1 MRPVLR
7 SCTLAAS
14 LAFGPIAVAAQVDYT
29 RADRLLPW
37 NASPLVAGDSVR
49 PNWMA
54 DKTRF
59 WYRNKTGSGAEWVVV
74 DPVRNTR
81 GLLFDNGRLAAAMSV
96 ARDTSYDPNKLPFTT
111 FRFTDNER
119 AIEFNAARKRFVCVL
134 ATYACTVTD
143 SLPDRRRYVVAP
155 DSTMEAFVSR
165 YNVWVR
171 PYRRPGDST
180 TLARDSIQ
188 LTTDGERS
196 WWYGQGDQQP
206 QAQLHRRPPGAPNL
220 RWSPDSR
227 KIAVNRQDVRGV
239 GLMPYISYTSQR
251 PRMFTQPYA
260 LPGDTVIPKP
270 AVYVIDVASRHSV
283 RIELPTQPSQLNLGG
298 GGGGQQRD
306 SLWTGDSGHLH
317 FTFQTRASKTLYLIE
332 ADAATGQSRVL
343 ARDSG
348 ATFVETSPQDPPSW
362 HVSRDGQDVIWWSEH
377 DGWAHLYRNG
387 PDGRLKNQI
396 TSGAWPVGWVTH
408 VDETARQIYFTGRGR
423 EPGHFLYYA
432 HLYRVGY
439 DGTGLTLITPEDA
452 NHEITFSPDGRFF
465 VDTYSRIERPP
476 VTVLR
481 AAPDGRV
488 IRTLETAD
496 VSRLAALGW
505 TPGEVFSTKARD
517 GVTDIYGV
525 MYRPSSFDS
534 TRRYPIVENIYPG
547 PQVGSVGR
555 WAWSNGGEAR
565 AIAELGF
572 IVVKIDHMGTPLRS
586 KAFHDNYYGNFGD
599 NGLPDHVAAIRQLAA
614 RYRWID
620 ISRVG
625 IWGHSGGGFA
635 STDAMLR
642 YPDFYRVAVSGSGN
656 HDNRS
661 YNIYWAEKYQG
672 LLVRDSARRTDN
684 FAASANQ
691 SIAENLQGHL
701 LLMFGDMDDNVHAAN
716 TIQLVNAL
724 IRANRDF
731 DLVIAP
737 DRPHS
742 LTEPYFIRR
751 RWDYFV
757 RYLAGLEPPRM
768 YEIRRPEGAGA
779 TAEENLPDD
788 DDDVGPDQ
796 A

>member
-1 MRPVLR
+1 MTRAVLR
-7 SCTLAAS
+7 GCALAAALTLDAVS
-14 LAFGPIAVAAQVDYT
+14 LAAQVDYT
-29 RADRLLPW
+29 RAERFLPW

-49 PNWMA
+49 PNWMV

-59 WYRNKTGSGAEWVVV
+59 WYRNKTGSGAEWVLV

-96 ARDTSYDPNKLPFTT
+96 ARDTAYDPGRLPFTA

-119 AIEFNAARKRFVCVL
+119 AIEFNANRKRFVCVL
-134 ATYACTVTD
+134 ATYACTVSDT
-143 SLPDRRRYVVAP
+143 LPARARFVVSP
-155 DSTMEAFVSR
+155 DSTTEAFVSR

-171 PYRRPGDST
+171 PFRRPGDT
-180 TLARDSIQ
+180 ATARDSTQ
-188 LTTDGERS
+188 LTSDGQRD
-196 WWYGQGDQQP
+196 WWYGQGDPRPQQ
-206 QAQLHRRPPGAPNL
+206 QLRRRPGGRPRL

-227 KIAVNRQDVRGV
+227 KIAVMRQDERGV

-260 LPGDTVIPKP
+260 LPGDSIIPRP
-270 AVYVIDVASRHSV
+270 SLYVIDVASRQSV
-283 RIELPTQPSQLNLGG
+283 PVELPAQPSQLSLGSVSADSA
-298 GGGGQQRD
+298 QAD
-306 SLWTGDSGHLH
+306 SLWTRDSQRLH
-317 FTFQTRASKTLYLIE
+317 FTFLTRASKALYLIE
-332 ADAATGQSRVL
+332 ADAATGASRVL
-343 ARDSG
+343 ARDSA
-348 ATFVETSPQDPPSW
+348 ATFVETSPRDPPSW
-362 HVSRDGQDVIWWSEH
+362 HTTNDGQDVIWWSER
-377 DGWAHLYRNG
+377 DGWAHLYRFG

-396 TSGAWPVGWVTH
+396 TSGAWAVGWVAH
-408 VDETARQIYFTGRGR
+408 VDEKLRQIYFTARGR
-423 EPGHFLYYA
+423 EQDRLLYYA
-432 HLYRVGY
+432 HLYRVNF

-452 NHEITFSPDGRFF
+452 NHEVSFSPDGRFF

-481 AAPDGRV
+481 GAPDGRI

-505 TPGEVFSTKARD
+505 TPGEVFTVKARD

-525 MYRPSSFDS
+525 MYRPSDFDS

-555 WAWSNGGEAR
+555 WGWSNGAEAR

-572 IVVKIDHMGTPLRS
+572 IVVRIDHLGTPLRS

-599 NGLPDHVAAIRQLAA
+599 NGLPDHVTAIRQLAA

-620 ISRVG
+620 VDRVG

-642 YPDFYRVAVSGSGN
+642 YPDFYRVAVSSSGN

-672 LLVRDSARRTDN
+672 LLVRDTVRRTDN

-691 SIAENLQGHL
+691 TLAENLRGHL
-701 LLMFGDMDDNVHAAN
+701 LLMHGDMDDNVHPAM
-716 TIQLVNAL
+716 TIQLINAL
-724 IRANRDF
+724 TRANRDY
-731 DLVIAP
+731 DLIIAP

-757 RYLAGLEPPRM
+757 RYLAGLEPPRN
-768 YEIRRPEGAGA
+768 YEIRRPDGAGA
-779 TAEENLPDD
+779 PAAENEPDED
-788 DDDVGPDQ
+788 GPDLP
-796 A
+796 

>member
-1 MRPVLR
+1 MRPVLE
-7 SCTLAAS
+7 SCTLAAV
-14 LAFGPIAVAAQVDYT
+14 LAFTPIILAAQQVDYT
-29 RADRLLPW
+29 RAERFLPW
-37 NASPLVAGDSVR
+37 NASPIVAGDSVR
-49 PNWMA
+49 PNWMV

-59 WYRNKTGSGAEWVVV
+59 WYRNKTGSGAEYVVV

-81 GLLFDNGRLAAAMSV
+81 SLLFDNGRLAAAMSV
-96 ARDTSYDPNKLPFTT
+96 ARDTAYEPGRLPFTS
-111 FRFTDNER
+111 FRFTDHER
-119 AIEFNAARKRFVCVL
+119 AIEFSANRKRFVCVL
-134 ATYACTVTD
+134 ATYACTVSDT
-143 SLPDRRRYVVAP
+143 LPDRRRFVVSP
-155 DSTMEAFVSR
+155 DSTTEAFVSG

-171 PYRRPGDST
+171 PFRRPGDT
-180 TLARDSIQ
+180 TTTRDSTQ
-188 LTTDGERS
+188 LTTDGERD
-196 WWYGQGDQQP
+196 WWYGQGDPGPQQ
-206 QAQLHRRPPGAPNL
+206 QLRRRPSGPPNL

-227 KIAVNRQDVRGV
+227 RIAANRQDVRGV

-260 LPGDTVIPKP
+260 LPGDTIIPKP
-270 AVYVIDVASRHSV
+270 SLYVIDVTSRQAV
-283 RIELPTQPSQLNLGG
+283 RVELPAQPAQLSLGG
-298 GGGGQQRD
+298 TPRD
-306 SLWTGDSGHLH
+306 SLWTSDSQKLH
-317 FTFQTRASKTLYLIE
+317 FTFQTRASKAIYLIE

-343 ARDSG
+343 AADS
-348 ATFVETSPQDPPSW
+348 ARTWVETSPQDPASW
-362 HVSRDGQDVIWWSEH
+362 YTPRDGQDVIWWSER
-377 DGWAHLYRNG
+377 DGWAHLYRFG

-396 TSGAWPVGWVTH
+396 TSGAWAVGWVAH
-408 VDETARQIYFTGRGR
+408 VDEIARQIYFTARGR
-423 EPGHFLYYA
+423 EPGRLLYYA
-432 HLYRVGY
+432 QLYRVNF

-452 NHEITFSPDGRFF
+452 SHEVTFSPDGRFF
-465 VDTYSRIERPP
+465 VDSYSRVERPP

-496 VSRLAALGW
+496 VSRLAAFGW
-505 TPGEVFSTKARD
+505 TPGEVFTTKARD

-525 MYRPSSFDS
+525 MYRPSDFDS

-555 WAWSNGGEAR
+555 WAWSSGAEAR
-565 AIAELGF
+565 AVAELGF
-572 IVVKIDHMGTPLRS
+572 IVVRIDHLGTPLRS

-599 NGLPDHVAAIRQLAA
+599 NGLPDHVAALRQLAA

-620 ISRVG
+620 IDRVG

-642 YPDFYRVAVSGSGN
+642 YPDFYRVAVSSSGN

-672 LLVRDSARRTDN
+672 LLVRDTVRRTDN
-684 FAASANQ
+684 FTASANQ
-691 SIAENLQGHL
+691 TLAENLRGHL
-701 LLMFGDMDDNVHAAN
+701 LLMHGDMDDNVHPAM
-716 TIQLVNAL
+716 TIQLINAL
-724 IRANRDF
+724 TRANRDYDF
-731 DLVIAP
+731 IIAP

-757 RYLAGLEPPRM
+757 RYLAGMEPPRN

-779 TAEENLPDD
+779 PAADNEPDED
-788 DDDVGPDQ
+788 DGWDADWP
-796 A
+796 